1 MWHWLNLT
9 IVKTVSAQGS
19 VELDPKKAI
28 GEIDSP
34 TPNTAL
40 ESVPRIG
47 GEGGNPLFAF
57 VSWGLT
63 FITIACG
70 VWVLINV
77 LTAGA
82 SLVMNSGDSAATEK
96 VRKSITNSILG
107 LAIIVLA
114 YAITAIVSTII
125 FGDPT
130 YYLNPQVQR
139 YR

>member
-1 MWHWLNLT
+1 MLHFFKLT
-9 IVKTVSAQGS
+9 IINTAHAQGA
-19 VELDPKKAI
+19 VVVDPKAAI
-28 GEIDSP
+28 GEINSP

-47 GEGGNPLFAF
+47 EQGNPLFAF

-70 VWVLINV
+70 VWVLVNI

-82 SLVMNSGDSAATEK
+82 SLVMSSGDPAATEK

-107 LAIIVLA
+107 IAVIVLA
-114 YAITAIVSTII
+114 YAITAIVSTVV

-130 YYLNPQVQR
+130 YYLNPQVRR
-139 YR
+139 YQ

>member
-1 MWHWLNLT
+1 MLHHLRLAIIST
-9 IVKTVSAQGS
+9 AHAQGA
-19 VELDPKKAI
+19 VETNPRAAI
-28 GEIDSP
+28 GEIEPP

-47 GEGGNPLFAF
+47 EQGNPLFAF

-70 VWVLINV
+70 VWVLVNI

-82 SLVMNSGDSAATEK
+82 SLVMSSGDPAATEK

-107 LAIIVLA
+107 IAIIVMA
-114 YAITAIVSTII
+114 YAITAIVSTVV

-130 YYLNPQVQR
+130 YYLNPQIRR
-139 YR
+139 YQ